1 MPITSTGI
9 SSGLDVELLVTQLVA
24 ADIGGPARRLDSQ
37 EASYL
42 SKVTALGSLKGAV
55 SGFQGVLTGISSG
68 STYQGKSASSTDAT
82 SVGITASK
90 GARPSNYSV
99 SVSALATAQSL
110 ALAGSTFTSISDA
123 VGTGTVSITDGA
135 ATTAVTI
142 NSNNNSLAGLADAIN
157 ASSAKATANIV
168 NDGSGYRLLLTADET
183 GLANAL
189 TITVSSDSDGND
201 TDNAGLSRFAS
212 ANLTQ
217 TVAASDAAF
226 TVNGLAMSSSKNT
239 VTTAIEDVTLTLNK
253 ISASG
258 ETVNLSIAD
267 DTSSISTS
275 FNGFLKGYNDL
286 MKTLNE
292 LSGYNSAT
300 GRGSVLTGDATIR
313 TLQSN
318 LRSLVNSEVEN
329 YFGPQKSLADL
340 GVTTSVS
347 DGTLSVNDTIF
358 SSVLSNNPLDVANV
372 LAAIGRSASPS
383 LEFESSTSKTREG
396 IYSLSLTPGTG
407 ASLTS
412 AVISVNGNTL
422 DFSGNNKDVQFT
434 STVDGTTSTTITL
447 NGDYTVGGSDS
458 ANLELLRTALQSGI
472 NAALPNNQVTVAADD
487 ANLKLTISSASVG
500 ASSSV
505 SFTEVLR
512 LNSIGLDAGT
522 SSTSGSDAVA
532 LMNGGAAVYDATK
545 KTITGTVGTSTEGLA
560 MRVVGNAS
568 GDFGNVVFSRGLG
581 SKINDLLTGILADDG
596 LIDARVDG
604 LNSSVKQIADQRAAL
619 ELRSSALERRYR
631 TQFNSLETLISQ
643 LNTTQTFLTQALGGF
658 VKPFSAVKK

>member
-412 AVISVNGNTL
+412 AAISVNGNNL
-422 DFSGNNKDVQFT
+422 DFSGANKDVQFT
-434 STVDGTTSTTITL
+434 VSVDGTSSNTITL
-447 NGDYTVGGSDS
+447 NGDYSGGGSNS
-458 ANLELLRTALQSGI
+458 ANLELLRAALQSGI
-472 NAALPNNQVTVAADD
+472 NAALPNNPVIVAADD
-487 ANLKLTISSASVG
+487 ANLKLTIASASVG
-500 ASSSV
+500 ASTSI
-505 SFTEVLR
+505 SFSEVVR
-512 LNSIGLDAGT
+512 LNSLGLDAGT

-532 LMNGGAAVYDATK
+532 LMNGATAVYDATK

>member
-24 ADIGGPARRLDSQ
+24 ADIGAPARRLDSQ

-82 SVGITASK
+82 TVGITASK
-90 GARPSNYSV
+90 GARQSNYSV

-142 NSNNNSLAGLADAIN
+142 NANNNSLAGLADAIN

-189 TITVSSDSDGND
+189 TITVSSDSDSND

-226 TVNGLAMSSSKNT
+226 AVNGLAMSSSKNT

-275 FNGFLKGYNDL
+275 FIGFLKGYNDL

-372 LAAIGRSASPS
+372 LASIGRSASNS
-383 LEFESSTSKTREG
+383 LEFESSTAKTREG

-412 AVISVNGNTL
+412 AAISVNGNNL
-422 DFSGNNKDVQFT
+422 DFSGANKDVQFT
-434 STVDGTTSTTITL
+434 VSVDGTSSNTITL
-447 NGDYTVGGSDS
+447 NGDYSGGGSNS
-458 ANLELLRTALQSGI
+458 ANLELLRAALQSGI
-472 NAALPNNQVTVAADD
+472 NAALPNNPVIVAADD
-487 ANLKLTISSASVG
+487 ANLKLTIASASVG
-500 ASSSV
+500 ASTSI
-505 SFTEVLR
+505 SFSEVVR
-512 LNSIGLDAGT
+512 LNSLGLDAGT

-532 LMNGGAAVYDATK
+532 LMNGATAVYDATK

>member
-42 SKVTALGSLKGAV
+42 GKVTALGSLKGAV
-55 SGFQGVLTGISSG
+55 SGFQSALTGISSG

-82 SVGITASK
+82 TVGISASK

-168 NDGSGYRLLLTADET
+168 NDGSGYRLLLTAAET

-226 TVNGLAMSSSKNT
+226 AVNGLAMSSSKNT

-267 DTSSISTS
+267 DTSSISNS

-347 DGTLSVNDTIF
+347 DGTLSANDTIF

-383 LEFESSTSKTREG
+383 LEFESSTAKTREG

-412 AVISVNGNTL
+412 AAISVNGNNL
-422 DFSGNNKDVQFT
+422 DFSGTNKDVQFT
-434 STVDGTTSTTITL
+434 VSVDGTTSNTITL
-447 NGDYTVGGSDS
+447 NGDYSGGGSNS
-458 ANLELLRTALQSGI
+458 ANLELLRAALQSGI
-472 NAALPNNQVTVAADD
+472 NAALPNNKVIVAADD
-487 ANLKLTISSASVG
+487 ANLKLTIASASVG
-500 ASSSV
+500 ASTSI
-505 SFTEVLR
+505 SFSEVVR
-512 LNSIGLDAGT
+512 LNSLGLDTGT

-532 LMNGGAAVYDATK
+532 LMNGATAVYDATK

-581 SKINDLLTGILADDG
+581 SKINDILTGILADDG

-604 LNSSVKQIADQRAAL
+604 LNTSVKQIADQRAAL

>member
-24 ADIGGPARRLDSQ
+24 ADIGAPARRLDSQ

-82 SVGITASK
+82 TVGITASK
-90 GARPSNYSV
+90 GARQSNYSV

-142 NSNNNSLAGLADAIN
+142 NANNNSLAGLADAIN

-189 TITVSSDSDGND
+189 TITVSSDSDSND

-226 TVNGLAMSSSKNT
+226 AVNGLAMSSSKNT

-275 FNGFLKGYNDL
+275 FIGFLKGYNDL

-372 LAAIGRSASPS
+372 LASIGRSASNS
-383 LEFESSTSKTREG
+383 LEFESSTAKTREG

-412 AVISVNGNTL
+412 AAISVNGNNL
-422 DFSGNNKDVQFT
+422 DFSGANKDVQFT
-434 STVDGTTSTTITL
+434 VSVDGTTSNTITL
-447 NGDYTVGGSDS
+447 NGDYSGGGSNS
-458 ANLELLRTALQSGI
+458 ANLELLRAALQSGI
-472 NAALPNNQVTVAADD
+472 NAALPNNPVIVAADD
-487 ANLKLTISSASVG
+487 ANLKLTIASASVG
-500 ASSSV
+500 ASTSI
-505 SFTEVLR
+505 SFSEVVR
-512 LNSIGLDAGT
+512 LNSLGLDAGT

-532 LMNGGAAVYDATK
+532 LMNGATAVYDATK

-581 SKINDLLTGILADDG
+581 SKINDLLTSILADDG

>member
-226 TVNGLAMSSSKNT
+226 TVNGLAMSSS
-239 VTTAIEDVTLTLNK
+239 
-253 ISASG
+253 
-258 ETVNLSIAD
+258 
-267 DTSSISTS
+267 
-275 FNGFLKGYNDL
+275 
-286 MKTLNE
+286 
-292 LSGYNSAT
+292 
-300 GRGSVLTGDATIR
+300 
-313 TLQSN
+313 
-318 LRSLVNSEVEN
+318 
-329 YFGPQKSLADL
+329 
-340 GVTTSVS
+340 
-347 DGTLSVNDTIF
+347 
-358 SSVLSNNPLDVANV
+358 
-372 LAAIGRSASPS
+372 
-383 LEFESSTSKTREG
+383 
-396 IYSLSLTPGTG
+396 
-407 ASLTS
+407 
-412 AVISVNGNTL
+412 
-422 DFSGNNKDVQFT
+422 
-434 STVDGTTSTTITL
+434 
-447 NGDYTVGGSDS
+447 
-458 ANLELLRTALQSGI
+458 
-472 NAALPNNQVTVAADD
+472 
-487 ANLKLTISSASVG
+487 
-500 ASSSV
+500 
-505 SFTEVLR
+505 
-512 LNSIGLDAGT
+512 
-522 SSTSGSDAVA
+522 
-532 LMNGGAAVYDATK
+532 
-545 KTITGTVGTSTEGLA
+545 
-560 MRVVGNAS
+560 
-568 GDFGNVVFSRGLG
+568 
-581 SKINDLLTGILADDG
+581 
-596 LIDARVDG
+596 
-604 LNSSVKQIADQRAAL
+604 
-619 ELRSSALERRYR
+619 
-631 TQFNSLETLISQ
+631 
-643 LNTTQTFLTQALGGF
+643 
-658 VKPFSAVKK
+658 

>member
-24 ADIGGPARRLDSQ
+24 ADIGAPARRLDSQ

-82 SVGITASK
+82 TVGITASK
-90 GARPSNYSV
+90 GARQSNYSV

-142 NSNNNSLAGLADAIN
+142 NANNNSLAGLADAIN

-189 TITVSSDSDGND
+189 TITVSSDSDSND

-226 TVNGLAMSSSKNT
+226 AVNGLAMSSSKNT

-275 FNGFLKGYNDL
+275 FIGFLKGYNDL

-372 LAAIGRSASPS
+372 LASIGRSASNS
-383 LEFESSTSKTREG
+383 LEFESSTAKTREG

-412 AVISVNGNTL
+412 AAISVNGNNL
-422 DFSGNNKDVQFT
+422 DFSGANKDVQFT
-434 STVDGTTSTTITL
+434 VSVDGTSSNTITL
-447 NGDYTVGGSDS
+447 NGDYSGGGSNS
-458 ANLELLRTALQSGI
+458 ANLELLRAALQSGI
-472 NAALPNNQVTVAADD
+472 NAALPNNPVIVAADD
-487 ANLKLTISSASVG
+487 ANLKLTIASASVG
-500 ASSSV
+500 ASTSI
-505 SFTEVLR
+505 SFSEVVR
-512 LNSIGLDAGT
+512 LNSLGLDAGT

-532 LMNGGAAVYDATK
+532 LMNGATAVYDATK

-581 SKINDLLTGILADDG
+581 SKINDLLTSILADDG

>member
-24 ADIGGPARRLDSQ
+24 ADIGAPARRLDSQ

-82 SVGITASK
+82 TVGITASK
-90 GARPSNYSV
+90 GARQSNYSV

-142 NSNNNSLAGLADAIN
+142 NANNNSLAGLADAIN

-189 TITVSSDSDGND
+189 TITVSSDSDSND

-226 TVNGLAMSSSKNT
+226 AVNGLAMSSSKNT

-275 FNGFLKGYNDL
+275 FIGFLKGYNDL

-372 LAAIGRSASPS
+372 LASIGRSASNS
-383 LEFESSTSKTREG
+383 LEFESSTAKTREG

-412 AVISVNGNTL
+412 AAISVNGNNL
-422 DFSGNNKDVQFT
+422 DFSGANKDVQFT
-434 STVDGTTSTTITL
+434 VSVDGTSSNTITL
-447 NGDYTVGGSDS
+447 NGDYSGGGSNS
-458 ANLELLRTALQSGI
+458 ANLELLRAALQSGI
-472 NAALPNNQVTVAADD
+472 NAALPNNPVIVAADD
-487 ANLKLTISSASVG
+487 ANLKLTIASASVG
-500 ASSSV
+500 ASTSI
-505 SFTEVLR
+505 SFSEVVR
-512 LNSIGLDAGT
+512 LNSLGLDAGT

-532 LMNGGAAVYDATK
+532 LMNGATAVYDATK

-581 SKINDLLTGILADDG
+581 SKINDLLTSILADDG

-604 LNSSVKQIADQRAAL
+604 LNSSVKQISDQRAAL

>member
-24 ADIGGPARRLDSQ
+24 ADIGAPARRLDSQ

-82 SVGITASK
+82 TVGITASK
-90 GARPSNYSV
+90 GARQSNYSV

-142 NSNNNSLAGLADAIN
+142 NANNNSLAGLADAIN

-275 FNGFLKGYNDL
+275 FIGFLKGYNDL

-372 LAAIGRSASPS
+372 LASIGRSASNS
-383 LEFESSTSKTREG
+383 LEFESSTAKTREG

-412 AVISVNGNTL
+412 AAISVNGNNL
-422 DFSGNNKDVQFT
+422 DFSGANKDVQFT
-434 STVDGTTSTTITL
+434 VSVDGTSSNTITL
-447 NGDYTVGGSDS
+447 NGDYSGGGSNS
-458 ANLELLRTALQSGI
+458 ANLELLRAALQSGI
-472 NAALPNNQVTVAADD
+472 NAALPNNPVIVAADD
-487 ANLKLTISSASVG
+487 ANLKLTIASASVG
-500 ASSSV
+500 ASTSI
-505 SFTEVLR
+505 SFSEVVR
-512 LNSIGLDAGT
+512 LNSLGLDAGT

-532 LMNGGAAVYDATK
+532 LMNGATAVYDATK

-581 SKINDLLTGILADDG
+581 SKINDLLTSILADDG

-604 LNSSVKQIADQRAAL
+604 LNSSVKQISDQRAAL

>member
-9 SSGLDVELLVTQLVA
+9 SSGLDVESLVTQLVA

-42 SKVTALGSLKGAV
+42 GKVTALGSLKGAV
-55 SGFQGVLTGISSG
+55 SGFQAVLNGISSAA
-68 STYQGKSASSTDAT
+68 TYQGKSASSTDAAA
-82 SVGITASK
+82 VGITANK
-90 GARPSNYSV
+90 GARSSSYTV
-99 SVSALATAQSL
+99 SVSALATEQSL
-110 ALAGSTFTSISDA
+110 ALAGTAFSSISDS
-123 VGTGTVSITDGA
+123 VGTGTLLVTDGT
-135 ATTAVTI
+135 ATTTI
-142 NSNNNSLAGLADAIN
+142 TVDSNNNSLAGLADAIN

-183 GLANAL
+183 GLTNAL
-189 TITVSSDSDGND
+189 TIAVSSDSDGSD

-212 ANLTQ
+212 ANLTE

-226 TVNGLAMSSSKNT
+226 TVNGLAMSSSTNL
-239 VTTAIEDVTLTLNK
+239 VTTAIENVSLNLK
-253 ISASG
+253 KTTTAG
-258 ETVNLSIAD
+258 ETVSLSIAD
-267 DTSSISTS
+267 DTSSLTDS

-383 LEFESSTSKTREG
+383 LEFEASSIKTQEG
-396 IYSLSLTPGTG
+396 IYSVSLTAATP
-407 ASLTS
+407 ASITS
-412 AVISVNGNTL
+412 AVIAVNGNTL

-434 STVDGTTSTTITL
+434 ASVDGTTSTTITL
-447 NGDYTVGGSDS
+447 NGDYSVGGSDS

-487 ANLKLTISSASVG
+487 ANLKLTISSANAG
-500 ASSSV
+500 ASSSI
-505 SFTEVLR
+505 SFTEVVR
-512 LNSIGLDAGT
+512 LGSLGLDAGT

-545 KTITGTVGTSTEGLA
+545 KTITGAVGTSVEGLA
-560 MRVVGNAS
+560 MKVVGNAS
-568 GDFGNVVFSRGLG
+568 GDFGNVVFSKGLG

-604 LNSSVKQIADQRAAL
+604 LNTSVKQIADQRAAL

>member
-24 ADIGGPARRLDSQ
+24 ADIGAPARRLDSQ

-82 SVGITASK
+82 TVGITASK
-90 GARPSNYSV
+90 GARQSNYSV

-142 NSNNNSLAGLADAIN
+142 NANNNSLAGLADAIN

-189 TITVSSDSDGND
+189 TITVSSDSDSND

-226 TVNGLAMSSSKNT
+226 AVNGLAMSSSKNT

-275 FNGFLKGYNDL
+275 FIGFLKGYNDL

-372 LAAIGRSASPS
+372 LASIGRSASNS
-383 LEFESSTSKTREG
+383 LEFESSTAKTREG

-412 AVISVNGNTL
+412 AAISVNGNNL
-422 DFSGNNKDVQFT
+422 DFSGANKDVQFT
-434 STVDGTTSTTITL
+434 VSVDGTSSNTITL
-447 NGDYTVGGSDS
+447 NGDYSGGGSNS
-458 ANLELLRTALQSGI
+458 ANLELLRAALQSGI
-472 NAALPNNQVTVAADD
+472 NAALPNNPVIVAADD
-487 ANLKLTISSASVG
+487 ANLKLTIASASVG
-500 ASSSV
+500 ASTSI
-505 SFTEVLR
+505 SFSEVVR
-512 LNSIGLDAGT
+512 LNSLGLDAGT

-532 LMNGGAAVYDATK
+532 LMNGATAVYDATK

-581 SKINDLLTGILADDG
+581 SKINDLLTSILADDG

-604 LNSSVKQIADQRAAL
+604 LNSSVKQICRSKGRA
-619 ELRSSALERRYR
+619 R
-631 TQFNSLETLISQ
+631 TSLECFGATIP
-643 LNTTQTFLTQALGGF
+643 NT
-658 VKPFSAVKK
+658 V

>member
-24 ADIGGPARRLDSQ
+24 ADIGAPARRLDSQ

-82 SVGITASK
+82 TVGITASK
-90 GARPSNYSV
+90 GARQSNYSV

-142 NSNNNSLAGLADAIN
+142 NANNNSLAGLADAIN

-189 TITVSSDSDGND
+189 TITVSSDSDSND

-226 TVNGLAMSSSKNT
+226 AVNGLAMSSSKNT

-372 LAAIGRSASPS
+372 LASIGRSASNS
-383 LEFESSTSKTREG
+383 LEFESSTAKTREG

-412 AVISVNGNTL
+412 AAISVNGNNL
-422 DFSGNNKDVQFT
+422 DFSGANKDVQFT
-434 STVDGTTSTTITL
+434 VSVDGTTSNTITL
-447 NGDYTVGGSDS
+447 NGDYSGGGSNS
-458 ANLELLRTALQSGI
+458 ANLELLRAALQSGI
-472 NAALPNNQVTVAADD
+472 NAALPNNP
-487 ANLKLTISSASVG
+487 
-500 ASSSV
+500 
-505 SFTEVLR
+505 
-512 LNSIGLDAGT
+512 
-522 SSTSGSDAVA
+522 
-532 LMNGGAAVYDATK
+532 
-545 KTITGTVGTSTEGLA
+545 
-560 MRVVGNAS
+560 
-568 GDFGNVVFSRGLG
+568 GDRGC
-581 SKINDLLTGILADDG
+581 
-596 LIDARVDG
+596 R
-604 LNSSVKQIADQRAAL
+604 
-619 ELRSSALERRYR
+619 
-631 TQFNSLETLISQ
+631 
-643 LNTTQTFLTQALGGF
+643 
-658 VKPFSAVKK
+658 

>member
-1 MPITSTGI
+1 
-9 SSGLDVELLVTQLVA
+9 
-24 ADIGGPARRLDSQ
+24 
-37 EASYL
+37 
-42 SKVTALGSLKGAV
+42 
-55 SGFQGVLTGISSG
+55 
-68 STYQGKSASSTDAT
+68 
-82 SVGITASK
+82 
-90 GARPSNYSV
+90 
-99 SVSALATAQSL
+99 
-110 ALAGSTFTSISDA
+110 
-123 VGTGTVSITDGA
+123 
-135 ATTAVTI
+135 
-142 NSNNNSLAGLADAIN
+142 
-157 ASSAKATANIV
+157 
-168 NDGSGYRLLLTADET
+168 
-183 GLANAL
+183 
-189 TITVSSDSDGND
+189 VSSDSDGND

-226 TVNGLAMSSSKNT
+226 AVNGLAMSSSKNT

-275 FNGFLKGYNDL
+275 FIGFLKGYNDL

-372 LAAIGRSASPS
+372 LASIGRSASNS
-383 LEFESSTSKTREG
+383 LEFESSTAKTREG

-412 AVISVNGNTL
+412 AAISVNGNNL
-422 DFSGNNKDVQFT
+422 DFSGANKDVQFT
-434 STVDGTTSTTITL
+434 VSVDGTSSNTITL
-447 NGDYTVGGSDS
+447 NGDYSGGGSNS
-458 ANLELLRTALQSGI
+458 ANLELLRAALQSGI
-472 NAALPNNQVTVAADD
+472 NAALPNNPVIVAADD
-487 ANLKLTISSASVG
+487 ANLKLTIASASVG
-500 ASSSV
+500 ASTSI
-505 SFTEVLR
+505 SFSEVVR
-512 LNSIGLDAGT
+512 LNSLGLDAGT

-532 LMNGGAAVYDATK
+532 LMNGATAVYDATK

-581 SKINDLLTGILADDG
+581 SKINDLLTSILADDG